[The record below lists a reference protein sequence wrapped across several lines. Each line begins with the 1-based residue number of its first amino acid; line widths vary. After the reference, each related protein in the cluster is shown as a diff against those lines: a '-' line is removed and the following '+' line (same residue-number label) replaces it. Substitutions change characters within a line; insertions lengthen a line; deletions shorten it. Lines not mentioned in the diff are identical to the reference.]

1 MVRPEHK
8 ALILSRVDREPY
20 AMILSQIEQQAAK
33 EYREDSSEEWDSGPN
48 GENGMTAQANALLA
62 WLWDDAGYALRVRDF
77 FDRLRTD
84 FETNTLM
91 DVNIRMGRPLMGY
104 TNAWDILG
112 ATDFFPEAEAKAAG
126 DKICEINRK
135 FYERYVVDDAMRFLL
150 LGTTQNNHPLRTAA
164 AIGYVGMA
172 FPDHPQATEWIT
184 WAASEM
190 DYLWSEG
197 GHYVQADG
205 GVSEGPF
212 YYNFAFGISM
222 AFLIAYDNLY
232 DESPE
237 LLRDCRNRVS
247 LDPWSDHGC
256 VEGEPF
262 RLANLL
268 TDPYFRAA
276 VDWNLAL
283 RLPFGPR
290 PPLGDANYLAFN
302 GSALLSSFGADGR
315 YRWDWESNRDRPY
328 EMGWGAD
335 LTAHHLVYFDDSV
348 EAVEPD
354 WTTRFF
360 PEGGNAVFRSDWS
373 DDARWGLLMG
383 EHDSAR
389 KTVHDH
395 VDGTSFTMAAYGEYL
410 LMDTGYYKPSPTAN
424 ALTAN
429 SPSHNVVLIDGV
441 AAPDKGLLNNFRDA
455 DAWLQNT
462 FDGAAVDYAEARQHY
477 QDATV
482 VRSVVFV
489 DDRYFV
495 LGDRVETALTAP
507 RVHTYRLH
515 GHAGYDVGGLFEL
528 QSDGARFERTLAGV
542 DVYVST
548 TVSATALTVAE
559 PPFVDLAPPHVH
571 QFNWSRDVAH
581 HGVMDAT
588 VLAPEPDFLSL
599 ILPYRAS
606 TSENPDDQP
615 MAATFLDLG
624 PGVTAWTIE
633 GVTTVDLALLREAGA
648 PTSFTLPT
656 GETLDTDALF
666 VVLRLTGPNPF
677 AVLSRGTYLDLN
689 GASRATAPNADSVTV
704 IEN

>member
-1 MVRPEHK
+1 MINHKTTWYAFVVLIALPASLLGVSPCSGPPTDTPPVEPPPRPWLMVRPEHK

-48 GENGMTAQANALLA
+48 GENGITAQANALLA

-84 FETNTLM
+84 FETNTVM

-112 ATDFFPEAEAKAAG
+112 ATDFFPEAEAEAAR

-212 YYNFAFGISM
+212 YYSFAFGISM

-302 GSALLSSFGADGR
+302 GSALLSGFGADGR
-315 YRWDWESNRDRPY
+315 TGPRD
-328 EMGWGAD
+328 
-335 LTAHHLVYFDDSV
+335 F
-348 EAVEPD
+348 
-354 WTTRFF
+354 
-360 PEGGNAVFRSDWS
+360 
-373 DDARWGLLMG
+373 
-383 EHDSAR
+383 
-389 KTVHDH
+389 
-395 VDGTSFTMAAYGEYL
+395 
-410 LMDTGYYKPSPTAN
+410 SP
-424 ALTAN
+424 
-429 SPSHNVVLIDGV
+429 
-441 AAPDKGLLNNFRDA
+441 R
-455 DAWLQNT
+455 
-462 FDGAAVDYAEARQHY
+462 
-477 QDATV
+477 
-482 VRSVVFV
+482 
-489 DDRYFV
+489 
-495 LGDRVETALTAP
+495 
-507 RVHTYRLH
+507 
-515 GHAGYDVGGLFEL
+515 
-528 QSDGARFERTLAGV
+528 
-542 DVYVST
+542 
-548 TVSATALTVAE
+548 
-559 PPFVDLAPPHVH
+559 
-571 QFNWSRDVAH
+571 
-581 HGVMDAT
+581 
-588 VLAPEPDFLSL
+588 
-599 ILPYRAS
+599 
-606 TSENPDDQP
+606 
-615 MAATFLDLG
+615 AATRCSG
-624 PGVTAWTIE
+624 RI
-633 GVTTVDLALLREAGA
+633 GVTTPDGA
-648 PTSFTLPT
+648 SSWGNTTPPARPFTITWTARRSPWPPTGSTCSWTRATTSPAPLPT
-656 GETLDTDALF
+656 P
-666 VVLRLTGPNPF
+666 LRPTRHP
-677 AVLSRGTYLDLN
+677 T
-689 GASRATAPNADSVTV
+689 T
-704 IEN
+704 